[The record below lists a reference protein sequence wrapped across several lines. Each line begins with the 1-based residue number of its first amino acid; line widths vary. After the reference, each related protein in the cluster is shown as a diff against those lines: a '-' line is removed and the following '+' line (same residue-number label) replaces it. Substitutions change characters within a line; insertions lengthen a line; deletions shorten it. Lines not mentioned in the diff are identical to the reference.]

1 MSHLNLLTF
10 STDFCPIKYDLSG
23 DTAWTQASGFQKL
36 AKVTI
41 FNELL
46 STQNVNV
53 ARFARNMSK
62 TFLWFSNTV
71 ILLALAKNG
80 PENSFNLSGNAHC
93 VHDKNTWK
101 DQSKK

>member
-46 STQNVNV
+46 
-53 ARFARNMSK
+53 R
-62 TFLWFSNTV
+62 
-71 ILLALAKNG
+71 
-80 PENSFNLSGNAHC
+80 ENSYFVQIL
-93 VHDKNTWK
+93 K
-101 DQSKK
+101 

>member
-46 STQNVNV
+46 SIFKHC
-53 ARFARNMSK
+53 AFAWKFIFCTNTEVGK
-62 TFLWFSNTV
+62 EVIFGAKILEKYFEGFLLIV
-71 ILLALAKNG
+71 
-80 PENSFNLSGNAHC
+80 
-93 VHDKNTWK
+93 
-101 DQSKK
+101 